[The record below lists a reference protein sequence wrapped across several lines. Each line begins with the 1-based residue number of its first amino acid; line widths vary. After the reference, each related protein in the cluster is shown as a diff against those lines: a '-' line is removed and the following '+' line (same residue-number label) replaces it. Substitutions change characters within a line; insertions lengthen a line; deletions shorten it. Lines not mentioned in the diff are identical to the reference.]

1 MSLKILKNR
10 GDQKLKYNK
19 FIHSFDPGEST
30 GYVRFNRQ
38 KGTIESMQIL
48 FNYKDINTTLETVGP
63 DDIIIFEKNVGR
75 MITQDQFDMCKKV
88 GYIEGYCEVN
98 KLNYYQNPPSLR
110 RGFRKIAEKY
120 MKSNFDKYSYRIHNI
135 DAFAHI
141 LWYLNKHGGIEKF
154 K

>member
-1 MSLKILKNR
+1 
-10 GDQKLKYNK
+10 LKYNK

-30 GYVRFNRQ
+30 GYVKFDKRQ
-38 KGTIESMQIL
+38 GIINSMQIL
-48 FNYKDINTTLETVGP
+48 FNYKDINTILETVKS
-63 DDIIIFEKNVGR
+63 DDIIIFEKNIGR
-75 MITQDQFDMCKKV
+75 MTTQDQFDMCKKV

-98 KLNYYQNPPSLR
+98 KLNYYQNSPSLR

-120 MKSNFDKYSYRIHNI
+120 IKSNFNKDSYKVHNI

-141 LWYLNKHGGIEKF
+141 LWYLNKHEGIEKF